1 MASIKRRESGYQVQ
15 IRRRGYPSV
24 TKMFP
29 SLKEAEAWSRLIE
42 SEMDRGIF
50 QDRTEAERNTLGD
63 ILQRY
68 MQEISPRKKSG
79 AIEAIR
85 IKRFLINENLCL
97 YKASSLTGKLLSSW
111 RDNRLKEVSGS
122 TVNRE
127 LNLLSHAIN
136 IARKEWGIHVPNPIE
151 LIQRP
156 RENKARQRR
165 LSPSEELRLIEALD
179 ESSRDCV
186 GKFKTGTRNTWIK
199 PVMLF
204 ALETAMRRGEILSLK
219 WCNINL
225 ANRTATLPDTKNGE
239 RRVVPLSSKAIQILN
254 SIPRSIDGRAFPISE
269 EALKHGFTRLC
280 QRAGIED
287 LHFHD
292 LRHEATSRLF
302 EKELSL
308 MEVASITG
316 HRTLQMLQRIT
327 HLRPENLLQ
336 KLG

>member
-1 MASIKRRESGYQVQ
+1 MASIKRRNSGYQVQ
-15 IRRRGYPSV
+15 IRRKG
-24 TKMFP
+24 FP
-29 SLKEAEAWSRLIE
+29 QVSKAFTSLKDAEAWGRLIE

-68 MQEISPRKKSG
+68 MEEISPRKKSG
-79 AIEAIR
+79 VLEAIR
-85 IKRFLINENLCL
+85 IKRFLRDENLCQ
-97 YKASSLTGKLLSSW
+97 YKACSLTGKLLSTW
-111 RDNRLKEVSGS
+111 RDRRLKEVSGS

-127 LNLLSHAIN
+127 LNLISHAIN
-136 IARKEWGIHVPNPIE
+136 IARKEWGIHISNPIE

-156 RENKARQRR
+156 RENRARQRR
-165 LSPSEELRLIEALD
+165 LLPNEELRLIAALD
-179 ESSRDCV
+179 ESSRDSV
-186 GKFKTGTRNTWIK
+186 GQFKTGTRNHWIK

-204 ALETAMRRGEILSLK
+204 AIETAMRRGEILSLK
-219 WCNINL
+219 WHNISVEK
-225 ANRTATLPDTKNGE
+225 RTALLPDTKNGE
-239 RRVVPLSSKAIQILN
+239 RRVVPLSTKAIQILN
-254 SIPRSIDGRAFPISE
+254 SIPHSIDGRVFPISE

-280 QRAGIED
+280 QRAGISD

-302 EKELSL
+302 EKGLNL

-316 HRTLQMLQRIT
+316 HKTLQMLQRYT

>member
-15 IRRRGYPSV
+15 IRRKG
-24 TKMFP
+24 FP
-29 SLKEAEAWSRLIE
+29 QVSKSFSSLKLAETWARLIE

-50 QDRTEAERNTLGD
+50 QDRTEAEQNTLGD

-68 MQEISPRKKSG
+68 MKEISPRKKSCSTE
-79 AIEAIR
+79 IIR
-85 IKRFLINENLCL
+85 IKRFIRVENLCQ
-97 YKASSLTGKLLSSW
+97 YKASSLNGKLLSTW
-111 RDNRLKEVSGS
+111 RDKRLKEVSGS

-127 LNLLSHAIN
+127 LNLISHAIN
-136 IARKEWGIHVPNPIE
+136 IARKEWGIHISNPIE

-165 LSPSEELRLIEALD
+165 LSTNEELKLIEALH
-179 ESSRDCV
+179 ESTRDCA
-186 GKFKTGTRNTWIK
+186 GKFKSGTHNTWIK

-204 ALETAMRRGEILSLK
+204 AIETAMRRGEILSLK
-219 WCNINL
+219 WCNISL
-225 ANRTATLPDTKNGE
+225 ENRTALLTDTKNGE
-239 RRVVPLSSKAIQILN
+239 RRIVPLSSRAILVLN
-254 SIPRSIDGRAFPISE
+254 AIPRSIDGRAFPISE

-280 QRAGIED
+280 QRAGIEN

-302 EKELSL
+302 EKGLNL

-316 HRTLQMLQRIT
+316 HKTLQMLQRYT

-336 KLG
+336 MLG